1 MPHDHEMR
9 GFMIAA
15 SNMFSYINGIW
26 YADAVWR
33 TAESPKFRPGF
44 IAASSF
50 GVAMIVTSIVVS
62 WLEKRDSK
70 RRFADESDLETS
82 NVALGEEKSVPV
94 LVVSQGEVDGV
105 KRV

>member
-1 MPHDHEMR
+1 
-9 GFMIAA
+9 
-15 SNMFSYINGIW
+15 
-26 YADAVWR
+26 
-33 TAESPKFRPGF
+33 
-44 IAASSF
+44 
-50 GVAMIVTSIVVS
+50 
-62 WLEKRDSK
+62 LEKRDSK